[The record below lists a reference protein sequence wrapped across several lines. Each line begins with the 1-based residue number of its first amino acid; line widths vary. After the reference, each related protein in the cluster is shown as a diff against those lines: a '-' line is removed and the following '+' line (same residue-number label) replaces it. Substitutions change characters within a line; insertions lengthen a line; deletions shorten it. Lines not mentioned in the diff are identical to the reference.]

1 MNKLFTSALFA
12 AYTQAENILEDQA
25 VARELATKLEFDS
38 VIEEGRMLAQEM
50 RDLAGQ
56 EDSSSDQDLRQ
67 LYHRHYSP
75 LDRTKTY
82 RNGKNRKEGLSNR
95 YPYYEL

>member
-25 VARELATKLEFDS
+25 IAKELAAKLEFDS

-50 RDLAGQ
+50 RDLAG
-56 EDSSSDQDLRQ
+56 
-67 LYHRHYSP
+67 
-75 LDRTKTY
+75 
-82 RNGKNRKEGLSNR
+82 
-95 YPYYEL
+95 